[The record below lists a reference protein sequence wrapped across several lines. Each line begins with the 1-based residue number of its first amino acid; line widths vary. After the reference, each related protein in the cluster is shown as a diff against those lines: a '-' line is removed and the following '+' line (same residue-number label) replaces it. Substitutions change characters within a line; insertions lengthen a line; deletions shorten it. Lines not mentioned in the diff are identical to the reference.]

1 MRHAL
6 VALILAGAVWSAAC
20 ASTGAV
26 PSPFPRPAAS
36 SPGAA
41 PAPNPAP
48 PVLEPPA
55 PTADVPVAAP
65 AEPDPLASTA
75 LAYRGVR
82 YRNGGSFPEDGFDC
96 SGLVWY
102 VLAQH
107 GIAVP
112 RTVLEQYRVGTSV
125 SAAEVRAGD
134 LVFFNTTG
142 VSPSH
147 VGISIGGDEFVHA
160 PNSSGEVRVEH
171 LGARY
176 WSERFVGIRR
186 VE

>member
-1 MRHAL
+1 MRHSL
-6 VALILAGAVWSAAC
+6 IALILAGAAWSAAC
-20 ASTGAV
+20 ASSGAV
-26 PSPFPRPAAS
+26 PSPFPRPGGS
-36 SPGAA
+36 SPAAA
-41 PAPNPAP
+41 PADSPAAVPSEPAAP
-48 PVLEPPA
+48 PD
-55 PTADVPVAAP
+55 TPVAAP
-65 AEPDPLASTA
+65 DAQDPLATTA
-75 LAYRGVR
+75 LTYRGVR
-82 YRNGGSFPEDGFDC
+82 YRSGGSYPEDGIDC

-112 RTVLEQYRVGTSV
+112 RTVIEQYRVGTSV
-125 SAAEVRAGD
+125 SAAEVRPGD

-147 VGISIGGDEFVHA
+147 VGISVGGDEFVHA

-171 LGARY
+171 LSARY
-176 WSERFVGIRR
+176 WSDRFVGIRR

>member
-1 MRHAL
+1 MRHCP
-6 VALILAGAVWSAAC
+6 VALILACTLWSAAC
-20 ASTGAV
+20 ASSGAV
-26 PSPFPRPAAS
+26 PSPFPRPGGS
-36 SPGAA
+36 SPAAA
-41 PAPNPAP
+41 PADTPAAVPSDPAAP
-48 PVLEPPA
+48 PDA
-55 PTADVPVAAP
+55 PVASPDA
-65 AEPDPLASTA
+65 PDPLATTA

-82 YRNGGSFPEDGFDC
+82 YRSGGSYPEDGFDC

-112 RTVLEQYRVGTSV
+112 RTVVEQYRVGTSV
-125 SAAEVRAGD
+125 SAAQVRAGD
-134 LVFFNTTG
+134 PVFFNTTG

-147 VGISIGGDEFVHA
+147 VGISVGSDEFVHA

-171 LGARY
+171 LSARY

-186 VE
+186 IE

>member
-1 MRHAL
+1 M
-6 VALILAGAVWSAAC
+6 
-20 ASTGAV
+20 
-26 PSPFPRPAAS
+26 
-36 SPGAA
+36 
-41 PAPNPAP
+41 
-48 PVLEPPA
+48 EPPPGSSEA
-55 PTADVPVAAP
+55 PVAAP
-65 AEPDPLASTA
+65 GEQDPLASTA

-82 YRNGGSFPEDGFDC
+82 YRNGGADPQDGFDC

-112 RTVLEQYRVGTSV
+112 RTVVEQYRVGTSV
-125 SAAEVRAGD
+125 SAHDLRAGD

-147 VGISIGGDEFVHA
+147 VGISVCGDEFVHA

-171 LGARY
+171 LAARY

>member
-1 MRHAL
+1 MRRSL
-6 VALILAGAVWSAAC
+6 FALILSCAAWSAAC
-20 ASTGAV
+20 ASSGAV
-26 PSPFPRPAAS
+26 PSPFPRPGRS
-36 SPGAA
+36 SPPPA
-41 PAPNPAP
+41 PAENPAP
-48 PVLEPPA
+48 PSAEP
-55 PTADVPVAAP
+55 AAP
-65 AEPDPLASTA
+65 PDAPVSAPGAQDPLASTA
-75 LAYRGVR
+75 LSYRGVR
-82 YRNGGSFPEDGFDC
+82 YRSGGSAPEDGFDC

-112 RTVLEQYRVGTSV
+112 RTVIEQYRVGTSV
-125 SAAEVRAGD
+125 SAAEVHPGD

-147 VGISIGGDEFVHA
+147 VGISVGGDEFVHA

-171 LGARY
+171 LSARY